1 MFSNIAFYAKPFS
14 KWFKYN
20 EPHLAKEKFF
30 ITCNSLNSVCLTKNY
45 LRKLLW
51 RIMKNTD
58 INFCLF

>member
-45 LRKLLW
+45 LRKLL
-51 RIMKNTD
+51 
-58 INFCLF
+58 